1 MAGLLG
7 DIFSAGNVAKRKLT
21 DLLGNPILSAQQMLG
36 NLNDRAR
43 VLNEMTTAAAREG
56 VSYGPSSQQLA
67 GLLSE
72 AYNPVGM
79 SLYNTS
85 NLPNRGRDLIQ
96 NDAEK
101 LAELLKEKGFLAQVT
116 HSGSVAGPSSY
127 LNISDPQTGRFL
139 QNQIRLSGHPKGVFN
154 SQSVYDVTSDEFDS
168 VLKAAEE
175 MRAKGK
181 TKVFLINE
189 KADELISK
197 GTKPKEAHKL
207 AKQMI
212 DEESSVNVTSPQ
224 MQQRIAPIPETSL
237 ENQNSMQGLL
247 IASTEYKGSHTAPNA
262 KTYGA
267 TLDDLTKIMP
277 ADVYGSQGK
286 QLYGIG
292 DPLIDSQWRIAALK
306 AKGKPDAEIE
316 VYRAVPKGVKEINS
330 GDWVTTSP
338 AYAKWHGEN
347 VLDGEYEIIKQKVK
361 AKTLSTE
368 GYPYE
373 FGYNPFD

>member
-1 MAGLLG
+1 MGLLDWLQDPRRTQAMQG
-7 DIFSAGNVAKRKLT
+7 IGSAIQSGLLNIQQGNERFQGLASRALADPTNPAKVT
-21 DLLGNPILSAQQMLG
+21 DPQAFNELSKMAM
-36 NLNDRAR
+36 
-43 VLNEMTTAAAREG
+43 
-56 VSYGPSSQQLA
+56 
-67 GLLSE
+67 GLLSF
-72 AYNPVGM
+72 APVGM
-79 SLYNTS
+79 
-85 NLPNRGRDLIQ
+85 
-96 NDAEK
+96 
-101 LAELLKEKGFLAQVT
+101 
-116 HSGSVAGPSSY
+116 
-127 LNISDPQTGRFL
+127 
-139 QNQIRLSGHPKGVFN
+139 
-154 SQSVYDVTSDEFDS
+154 
-168 VLKAAEE
+168 
-175 MRAKGK
+175 
-181 TKVFLINE
+181 TK
-189 KADELISK
+189 
-197 GTKPKEAHKL
+197 
-207 AKQMI
+207 
-212 DEESSVNVTSPQ
+212 NV
-224 MQQRIAPIPETSL
+224 
-237 ENQNSMQGLL
+237 
-247 IASTEYKGSHTAPNA
+247 EYKGSHTAPNA

-316 VYRAVPKGVKEINS
+316 VYRAVPKGIKEINS

>member
-7 DIFSAGNVAKRKLT
+7 DIFSAGNIAKRKLT

-43 VLNEMTTAAAREG
+43 VLNQMTSAAAQEG
-56 VSYGPSSQQLA
+56 MQYGPASQQLA

-79 SLYNTS
+79 
-85 NLPNRGRDLIQ
+85 
-96 NDAEK
+96 
-101 LAELLKEKGFLAQVT
+101 
-116 HSGSVAGPSSY
+116 
-127 LNISDPQTGRFL
+127 
-139 QNQIRLSGHPKGVFN
+139 
-154 SQSVYDVTSDEFDS
+154 
-168 VLKAAEE
+168 
-175 MRAKGK
+175 
-181 TKVFLINE
+181 TK
-189 KADELISK
+189 
-197 GTKPKEAHKL
+197 
-207 AKQMI
+207 
-212 DEESSVNVTSPQ
+212 NV
-224 MQQRIAPIPETSL
+224 
-237 ENQNSMQGLL
+237 
-247 IASTEYKGSHTAPNA
+247 EYRGSHTAPNA
-262 KTYGA
+262 QVYGA

-277 ADVYGSQGK
+277 ADVYESKGK

-292 DPLIDSQWRIAALK
+292 NPIIDSQWRIAALK

-316 VYRAVPKGVKEINS
+316 IYRAAPKGVKEINS

-338 AYAKWHGEN
+338 EYAKWHGEN

-373 FGYNPFD
+373 FGYNP